1 MNRSLLRS
9 DWSKMKTYFFGLLLF
24 ILFFIIGCTPIS
36 PEKSCSSAADC
47 VPASCC
53 HARDAVN
60 QEYKPDCS
68 EALCTAVCEPGT
80 LDCGQGEI
88 ECRKGACAVVVTE

>member
-1 MNRSLLRS
+1 MVFPL
-9 DWSKMKTYFFGLLLF
+9 KHFFGFLFVSLFLL
-24 ILFFIIGCTPIS
+24 GCTSIP
-36 PEKSCSSAADC
+36 PEKSCSVAADC

-53 HARDAVN
+53 HAQDAVN

-68 EALCTAVCEPGT
+68 GALCTAVCEPGT

-88 ECRKGACAVVVTE
+88 QCRKRACAVVVIE